1 MQKRK
6 DEHLFKYHPNAYLE
20 RKRNVV
26 RGLKARTKI
35 LKVLA
40 MTMETAMRKS
50 EEVREKEN
58 EFTIKTVSESA
69 AMSYP
74 SSFHHLRLLE
84 EERIVKREGKRPY
97 KWIITGKGQRSLNE
111 LDLEL
116 ENKKLEVLNQKVLY
130 QKV

>member
-20 RKRNVV
+20 RKKNVV

-35 LKVLA
+35 LKALA

-58 EFTIKTVSESA
+58 EFTIKTVSKSA
-69 AMSYP
+69 AMSYS

-97 KWIITGKGQRSLNE
+97 KWIITGKGQKSLNE
-111 LDLEL
+111 LDLG
-116 ENKKLEVLNQKVLY
+116 
-130 QKV
+130 

>member
-6 DEHLFKYHPNAYLE
+6 DKIKYHPNAYLE

-69 AMSYP
+69 VMSYP

-84 EERIVKREGKRPY
+84 EEKIVKREGKRPY
-97 KWIITGKGQRSLNE
+97 KWMVTGKGQRSLNE
-111 LDLEL
+111 LDLE
-116 ENKKLEVLNQKVLY
+116 
-130 QKV
+130 